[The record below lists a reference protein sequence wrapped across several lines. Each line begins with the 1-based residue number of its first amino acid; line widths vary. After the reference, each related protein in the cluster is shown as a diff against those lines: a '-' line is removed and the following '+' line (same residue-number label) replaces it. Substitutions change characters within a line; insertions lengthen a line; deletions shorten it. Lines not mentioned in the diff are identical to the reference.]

1 MKLEDTMSRGVKNDA
16 EKGAKGGKA
25 TINSVAENVDIALD
39 EIRYIREVM
48 EGTKDFFISG
58 WSGIAWG
65 VSSIVGTILTMRIIA
80 NPPDIGVAKTLW
92 VLWIIV
98 FTLSSGVE
106 TFYFYKGAR
115 DTGRII
121 LSTVTVRIFAT
132 EMLMSVQ
139 GLVLTLLLIHVGFP
153 AYIPGA
159 WLFVLGAMM
168 LVAGF
173 FFPGGIWIFGGL
185 TFVASIIAFI
195 MPEIGLHC
203 VVFAGAVSL
212 VWGLVYL
219 VMKKR

>member
-1 MKLEDTMSRGVKNDA
+1 MSRGGKKDTD
-16 EKGAKGGKA
+16 KGTKGDEA
-25 TINSVAENVDIALD
+25 TINSVAENVDIALE

-65 VSSIVGTILTMRIIA
+65 VASIIGAILTMRIIG
-80 NPPDIGVAKTLW
+80 NPPQFGVSKTLW

-98 FTLSSGVE
+98 FTFASGVE

-115 DTGRII
+115 DTGRVV

-132 EMLMSVQ
+132 EIIMSVQ
-139 GLVLTLLLIHVGFP
+139 GLVLTLLLIHLGFP

-168 LVAGF
+168 LVAGL
-173 FFPGGIWIFGGL
+173 FFPGGIWIFGSL

-203 VVFAGAVSL
+203 VGFAGAVSL
-212 VWGLVYL
+212 FWGLAYL
-219 VMKKR
+219 IMRKR